1 MELKMPDTI
10 TIREPESTHT
20 GNESRPSGPG
30 GTRGHDVE
38 RRYPPEHLL
47 LPVVMTFE
55 GVMPRLTVVEA
66 GIVVEG
72 DKVGEAF
79 RRLIEESREHLASSE
94 NPRAELLRYR
104 PATWFRFV
112 APDKVQDRPPRAGFW
127 PEGEDVDDFIAA
139 ATEGRYEEEDE
150 PDA

>member
-1 MELKMPDTI
+1 MKLEMPVHI
-10 TIREPESTHT
+10 KEPEFTRT
-20 GNESRPSGPG
+20 GNESRHSEPG
-30 GTRGHDVE
+30 GTHRDDVNRGS
-38 RRYPPEHLL
+38 PPEHLL